1 MDTVAKQYWYN
12 QIKIIIYFYLGDCSR
27 EIVKNMVVKRKLSDG
42 SHRMKVVNRS

>member
-12 QIKIIIYFYLGDCSR
+12 HIKTIISFNLGDCSGK
-27 EIVKNMVVKRKLSDG
+27 IAKNMVVKRKLCNG